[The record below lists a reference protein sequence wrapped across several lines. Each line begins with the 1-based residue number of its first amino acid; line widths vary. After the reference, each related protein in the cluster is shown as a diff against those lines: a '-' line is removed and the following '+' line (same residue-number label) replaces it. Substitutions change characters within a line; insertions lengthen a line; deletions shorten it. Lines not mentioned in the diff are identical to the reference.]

1 MRRLHV
7 TRKEIRRKGNSLL
20 NTVKELLEWQG
31 PRFPP
36 LKMA

>member
-1 MRRLHV
+1 MRRLHT
-7 TRKEIRRKGNSLL
+7 TRIEIRRKRNSLL
-20 NTVKELLEWQG
+20 NAVRELLQWQG